1 MITLN
6 KNYSRNVE
14 ILKENLKRGMTFQ
27 QVNNVIDSQEKQFKN
42 ANLYNQDEKDYIN
55 VMRAV
60 IVNNFT
66 HINIVN

>member
-66 HINIVN
+66 HINIIN